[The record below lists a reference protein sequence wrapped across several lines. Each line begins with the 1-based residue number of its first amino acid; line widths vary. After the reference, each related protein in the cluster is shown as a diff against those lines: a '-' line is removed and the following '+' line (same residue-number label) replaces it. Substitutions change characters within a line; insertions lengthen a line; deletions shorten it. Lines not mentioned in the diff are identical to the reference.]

1 MRKANKIPLM
11 IFLAVLLIALVAVAA
26 VAIQQN
32 RTPAAVDA
40 QVNAGTE
47 DEELEKWQENVISYN
62 GKNYKYNNAIKVY
75 LLMGIDKD
83 GVVETAPD
91 YVSGGQSD
99 AMFLL
104 VANSDDDTLSVI
116 SINRNSMTDVEVYTA
131 DGQSLGTVTAQICV
145 QHGYG
150 DGKKWS
156 CTKSVDAV
164 SHLFYNLPINGYL
177 ALNMDALSPM
187 NDAVGGV
194 EVTVLHDLYYPGSG
208 VDLKEGDVV
217 TLNGTEAYYYLRGRD
232 TGEFDSASY
241 RLRRQEQYITAYMAK
256 LKETVSG
263 NPSKI
268 TDIYES
274 IEDYVVTNI
283 DFASLAAE
291 LMQYEYDD
299 SRMYTVPGET
309 VEGGNYEEYQ
319 VDDDALYD
327 LIIQVFYKEVEEP

>member
-1 MRKANKIPLM
+1 MRTEKKIPLM
-11 IFLAVLLIALVAVAA
+11 ILLAVLFVALVTAIIVAVR
-26 VAIQQN
+26 QN
-32 RTPAAVDA
+32 RSPSAVEAQAAD
-40 QVNAGTE
+40 GTE
-47 DEELEKWQENVISYN
+47 DEDLEKWQESMISYN

-83 GVVETAPD
+83 GVVETAAN

-104 VANSDDDTLSVI
+104 VANSDDNTLSVI
-116 SINRNSMTDVEVYTA
+116 SINRNSMTDIELYSVS
-131 DGQSLGTVTAQICV
+131 GQSLGTVTAQICL

-150 DGKKWS
+150 DGRKLS
-156 CTKSVDAV
+156 CSMAVDAV
-164 SHLFYNLPINGYL
+164 SHLFYNLPISGYL
-177 ALNMDALSPM
+177 AMNVGAVPAM

-194 EVTVLHDLYYPGSG
+194 EVTVLHDLYYPGAG

-217 TLNGTEAYYYLRGRD
+217 TLSGTEAYYYLRGRD
-232 TGEFDSASY
+232 TDEFDSATY

-263 NPSKI
+263 SPSKI
-268 TDIYES
+268 TDIYGS
-274 IEDYVVTNI
+274 IEDYIVTNI
-283 DFASLAAE
+283 DFASLAIQ

-309 VEGGNYEEYQ
+309 VMGERYEEYQ

-327 LIIQVFYKEVEEP
+327 LIIQVFYKEVEGS